1 MKKKKKGCKSF
12 VSKTNLT
19 PVLQWLVTFI
29 WCVYLC
35 LEHPEPAVHLYVF
48 ANIAS
53 IQIQNFW
60 ANVLSYELPVIVTLS
75 SQFQPRSSLYAA
87 SVNFL

>member
-1 MKKKKKGCKSF
+1 MKKKKGCKSF

-53 IQIQNFW
+53 IQIQNF
-60 ANVLSYELPVIVTLS
+60 
-75 SQFQPRSSLYAA
+75 
-87 SVNFL
+87 